1 MSYEIKIEE
10 TAFTDVDFSDVSSFT
25 FKEYHF
31 NLKRQPFIKHCFG
44 RGRTNGIDRDD
55 DIVNSDDLLR
65 LILINE
71 ECENPEVVDVG
82 ELTRNINQKKNSGVL
97 QACRCLFCDK
107 CYR

>member
-31 NLKRQPFIKHCFG
+31 ILKRQPFIKHCFG

-55 DIVNSDDLLR
+55 IVNFKWFTKT
-65 LILINE
+65 I
-71 ECENPEVVDVG
+71 VDQWG
-82 ELTRNINQKKNSGVL
+82 MWEP
-97 QACRCLFCDK
+97 
-107 CYR
+107 